1 MGDDENEALLAEA
14 KYDPAKMVELLEHH
28 RGLVLRVV
36 DHYRQHFG
44 THDVDDL
51 VQLGLLGLVQAAR
64 SYDPTKP
71 KAAWSTHAT
80 LFVRR
85 EIWNQAVRPSMK
97 ASRLHMVSFQSA
109 DTGQGDERS
118 LDTRPWL
125 AGSQD
130 DDEEDWELD
139 PFAAT
144 FLKAPR
150 ARPNKADGQRR
161 IVSSSL
167 TSRQKEVL
175 LARLDGKTQQEI
187 GPTQPAAADA
197 ERRALKKLTAN
208 DRP

>member
-1 MGDDENEALLAEA
+1 MIGETLSTLQRAAPSTSHARRPPENKSTPPALCRRHSRVNRNMGDDENEALLAEA
-14 KYDPAKMVELLEHH
+14 KHDPAKMVELLEHH

-97 ASRLHMVSFQSA
+97 ASRLHVVSFQRRWLLPRA
-109 DTGQGDERS
+109 VRWI
-118 LDTRPWL
+118 TRPPFFV
-125 AGSQD
+125 AARC
-130 DDEEDWELD
+130 DELILHD
-139 PFAAT
+139 FGTRAT
-144 FLKAPR
+144 R
-150 ARPNKADGQRR
+150 
-161 IVSSSL
+161 
-167 TSRQKEVL
+167 E
-175 LARLDGKTQQEI
+175 
-187 GPTQPAAADA
+187 
-197 ERRALKKLTAN
+197 
-208 DRP
+208 